1 MDGLLMPVFSVGDAV
16 QIFQDYPDDWIEAEN
31 QVGLIVGFGKRLHI
45 PAAKVLVLGEV
56 AEFDLTELQ
65 KIDYANGDPHESR

>member
-1 MDGLLMPVFSVGDAV
+1 MPVFSVGDAV
-16 QIFQDYPDDWIEAEN
+16 KISQDYPDDWLDAEN
-31 QVGLIVGFGKRLHI
+31 QVGLIVGFGKRLHV

-65 KIDYANGDPHESR
+65 KIDVANGGLHESR

>member
-16 QIFQDYPDDWIEAEN
+16 QIFQDYPDDWIEVEN
-31 QVGLIVGFGKRLHI
+31 QVGLIIGFGKRLHV

-56 AEFDLTELQ
+56 AEFDLTELRLVHT
-65 KIDYANGDPHESR
+65 KGNPHESR

>member
-1 MDGLLMPVFSVGDAV
+1 MPDFSVGDAV
-16 QIFQDYPDDWIEAEN
+16 KIFQDYPDDWIEAEN
-31 QVGLIVGFGKRLHI
+31 QVGLIIGFGKRLHI

-65 KIDYANGDPHESR
+65 LVHASGGTHESR